1 MVGVSN
7 KSYNMLV
14 ASKRVMVRGAAL
26 RRRVYPID
34 SIDSLNPVE

>member
-1 MVGVSN
+1 MLGVSN
-7 KSYNMLV
+7 KSYNMLIT
-14 ASKRVMVRGAAL
+14 SRRVMVRGAVL